1 MATPGKDKKLAR
13 DFSGSDSKQKR
24 HQKSVQPEQEG
35 QGFNHEDLRETV
47 PIYSIAGCEKVIQ
60 GKNNQRIVLG
70 RDRHGAVGEGGGYG
84 HGHTHCGS
92 IDIIVGPQAADV
104 REKNKKGESDY
115 ILSYRGMYV
124 WFNVKEFSELIDGF
138 REVSDK
144 LFKPKGDCYK

>member
-35 QGFNHEDLRETV
+35 QGFNHEDLKETV

-84 HGHTHCGS
+84 HGHTHCGA
-92 IDIIVGPQAADV
+92 IDIIEGPQAADV
-104 REKNKKGESDY
+104 REKNKKGENIYVDPDFEKDAARIY
-115 ILSYRGMYV
+115 ISQKTDVDDTCVFIIV
-124 WFNVKEFSELIDGF
+124 WIS
-138 REVSDK
+138 
-144 LFKPKGDCYK
+144 